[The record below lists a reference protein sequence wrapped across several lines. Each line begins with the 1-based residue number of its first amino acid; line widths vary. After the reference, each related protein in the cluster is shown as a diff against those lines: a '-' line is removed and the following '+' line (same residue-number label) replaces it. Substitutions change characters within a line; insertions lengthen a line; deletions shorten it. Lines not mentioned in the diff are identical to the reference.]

1 MKLLLAEDEIELSN
15 ALCAILRHA
24 GYTVDAVYDGKDAYD
39 YAKVGGYDG
48 LILDVMMPG
57 MDGMEV
63 LARLRG
69 EGLGTPALFL
79 TARAEIDDRIR
90 GLDIGADDY
99 LTKPFDTGEL
109 LARIRAMM
117 RRKEDYTPN
126 ALRCGNLC
134 LNRATYTMYREGAAE
149 DALLQLVGKEYQM
162 LELLMESPGRVIS
175 ADVFMDRI
183 WGDAEAGT
191 DVVWVY
197 ISNLRKKIRSI
208 DANVEIKSTRGLGYS
223 IVPKDN

>member
-15 ALCAILRHA
+15 ALCVILRHA
-24 GYTVDAVYDGKDAYD
+24 GYTVDAVYDGQDAYD

-63 LARLRG
+63 LSRLRG

-79 TARAEIDDRIR
+79 TARAEIEDRIH
-90 GLDIGADDY
+90 GLDLGADDY

-117 RRKEDYTPN
+117 RRKEDYTPSV
-126 ALRCGNLC
+126 LQCGDLC
-134 LNRATYTMYREGAAE
+134 LDRASYALYKEDAAE
-149 DALLQLVGKEYQM
+149 DGVIQLVGKEFQM
-162 LELLMESPGRVIS
+162 LELLMETPGHIIS
-175 ADVFMDRI
+175 ADTFMDRI
-183 WGDAEAGT
+183 WPDADAGT

-197 ISNLRKKIRSI
+197 ISNLRKKIRSL
-208 DANVEIKSTRGLGYS
+208 DVNVEIRSTRGLGYS
-223 IVPKDN
+223 IGEK